1 MDPKL
6 GRVQTPCE
14 IYIERLKVRRG
25 QVPIFVYIVL
35 EEGRRRADTGV
46 GEDVVDLAVVL
57 FCGFESWC
65 DGQWGV
71 DCVGRLGVG
80 TVGPAV
86 SNPGRRLS

>member
-46 GEDVVDLAVVL
+46 GEDEVQSSIGL
-57 FCGFESWC
+57 E
-65 DGQWGV
+65 DGVEG
-71 DCVGRLGVG
+71 
-80 TVGPAV
+80 
-86 SNPGRRLS
+86 